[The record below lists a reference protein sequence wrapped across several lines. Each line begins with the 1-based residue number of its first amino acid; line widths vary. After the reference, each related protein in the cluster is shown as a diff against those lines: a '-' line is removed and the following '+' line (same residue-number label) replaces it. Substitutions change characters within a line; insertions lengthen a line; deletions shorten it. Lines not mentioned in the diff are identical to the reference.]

1 MGEAWSWT
9 REALLA
15 GGLIAALIG
24 ALVLMTGSWPP
35 MVVIE
40 SGSMM
45 HEDDGSLGAIDP
57 GDLVLVMSTDKRSI
71 ITYTEATQPGNSMEG
86 YESHGMPG
94 DVIIYSKNGGSDT
107 PVIHRAILRAEAHT
121 TESPEDRSSG
131 ACTNGT
137 WDPISLDSD
146 GEAGTCVLTWT
157 VPGTNV
163 YNVDNITVEL
173 DYICHSGINLR
184 IENWDPGHA
193 GYLTTGDNPVTNGCN
208 YDQKGVH
215 YGGLAD
221 ENGNAVMPVRD
232 DWLIGV
238 AGAEIPWV
246 GSVKLAL
253 SSNSEQVPG
262 ASWTKLFVSAI
273 VILAIP
279 ALWERIARKTMASS
293 PEVVQAEKEHAA
305 RIREEE

>member
-1 MGEAWSWT
+1 MSEAWSWT

-15 GGLIAALIG
+15 GGLIAALIA

-45 HEDDGSLGAIDP
+45 HEDEGSLGAIDP

-71 ITYTEATQPGNSMEG
+71 ITYAEATQAGNSMEG

-94 DVIIYSKNGGSDT
+94 DVIIYAKNGGSDT
-107 PVIHRAILRAEAHT
+107 PVIHRAILRAEPHT
-121 TESPEDRSSG
+121 TETPQDRS
-131 ACTNGT
+131 NGVCENGS
-137 WDPISLDSD
+137 WDPISIDLD
-146 GEAGTCVLTWT
+146 GQAGTCVLTWS
-157 VPGTNV
+157 VPGTDV
-163 YNVDNITVEL
+163 FNVDNITVEL
-173 DYICHSGINLR
+173 DYSCGQNSNLR

-193 GYLTTGDNPVTNGCN
+193 GYLTTGDNLQTNGCK
-208 YDQKGVH
+208 YDQKGAH
-215 YGGLAD
+215 SGGLVD
-221 ENGNAVMPVRD
+221 ENGKAVKPVRD

-253 SSNSEQVPG
+253 SSNSDQVPG
-262 ASWTKLFVSAI
+262 ASWTKLIFSAL

-279 ALWERIARKTMASS
+279 AVWEKIANRTMASA
-293 PEVVQAEKEHAA
+293 PEVSQAEKEQAA
-305 RIREEE
+305 VPREEE